1 MTAKQW
7 LSRGY
12 DIDKEINA
20 LLLAQV
26 RLRASMMHV
35 TPAYSGDVRVQTSIV
50 RGDQTETAIDRLT
63 ELEKRINERI
73 DSLTAVKA
81 EILSAIAKVGNQR
94 CGRFSQKD
102 MSISRRG
109 RISQQ
114 GCITTQTMCASICI
128 RWRCRRLAKSFFEL
142 PVFTRST
149 CGNMIPSKGRQG
161 KAAFSFWEDIT
172 MGSMIKWIQT
182 PKSCRECECWDK
194 KMKTCRLKVCR
205 FPAKR

>member
-114 GCITTQTMCASICI
+114 GSN
-128 RWRCRRLAKSFFEL
+128 RKYSFY
-142 PVFTRST
+142 
-149 CGNMIPSKGRQG
+149 
-161 KAAFSFWEDIT
+161 
-172 MGSMIKWIQT
+172 
-182 PKSCRECECWDK
+182 
-194 KMKTCRLKVCR
+194 R
-205 FPAKR
+205 FPGLSGKSIGRNSVGHPVKAHVCGGRGHPLQG